1 LRPLIGLLASGQ
13 REDPTVTYK
22 PQRMRFGAFIA
33 PFHALGE
40 NPTLAFE
47 RDMQLVQH
55 LDALDFDEAWIG
67 EHHSAGVEIIGSPEL
82 LIAAIAE
89 RTRRI
94 RLGTGVNSLSYH
106 HPFILADRLTQL
118 DHQTRGRIMFGV
130 GPGQLPS
137 DAFMMGIDPVRQRDM
152 MAQALEA
159 ILGLLEGRTV
169 TMDAGWFKLDKA
181 RLHILPYQA
190 PRMEMAV
197 ACTYTPNGPVLAG
210 KHGLSMLSVAASSS
224 AGFAALPDHFRIT
237 EQVAAE
243 HGRTA
248 SRESWRVVAP
258 MHVAETR
265 EQAIAEVAAGVLP
278 NCVDY
283 MRRVGGKPMQEMVE
297 TVRTADDAIALWT
310 TQGFGPFGVLTVG
323 TPDDAA
329 ARIAEFQA
337 QSGGFGT
344 FLILAQ
350 NAAPWAATQR
360 SYEMFARY
368 VAPRFQHSDRRA
380 DSLDFAEANSDQFI
394 GAMVQGIGETL
405 EKHGRFLKPA

>member
-1 LRPLIGLLASGQ
+1 MEERHVI
-13 REDPTVTYK
+13 YK
-22 PQRMRFGAFIA
+22 PQRMRFGIFLA

-47 RDMQLVQH
+47 RDMQLVEH
-55 LDALDFDEAWIG
+55 LDMLDYDEAWIG

-82 LIAAIAE
+82 FIAAVAG
-89 RTRRI
+89 RTRHI

-106 HPFILADRLTQL
+106 HPFILADRLVQL
-118 DHQTRGRIMFGV
+118 DHQTRGRIMFGC

-137 DAFMMGIDPVRQRDM
+137 DAFMMGIDPVKQREM
-152 MAQALEA
+152 MGQSLEA
-159 ILGLLEGRTV
+159 ILKLLAGEAV
-169 TMDAGWFKLDKA
+169 TMDAGWFKLADA

-197 ACTYTPNGPVLAG
+197 ACTYTPSGPVLAG

-237 EQVAAE
+237 QEVAAE
-243 HGRTA
+243 NGHTA
-248 SRESWRVVAP
+248 SRETWRVVAP

-265 EQAIAEVAAGVLP
+265 EQAIAEVAQYVMP
-278 NCVDY
+278 HCVDY
-283 MRRVGGKPMQEMVE
+283 MRRVGGQPMQDLVAGVTKPEH
-297 TVRTADDAIALWT
+297 AIELWT

-329 ARIAEFQA
+329 ARIEQFQA
-337 QSGGFGT
+337 QSGGFGS
-344 FLILAQ
+344 FLMLAQ
-350 NAAPWAATQR
+350 NAASWAATKN

-368 VAPRFQHSDRRA
+368 VMPKFQHSDRRA
-380 DSLDFAEANSDQFI
+380 QSLDFAETNSERFI
-394 GAMVQGIGETL
+394 SAMVTGIGQTL
-405 EKHGRFLKPA
+405 EKHSRFLKS